1 MRDRNI
7 TVTASDRMR
16 LGSLIDRAT
25 EIGATDRRYIDDLEF
40 ELERANIVDAAD
52 VPRDVITMN
61 STVRLRDLDSGE
73 ELDLTLVYPRDA
85 RIDENRIS
93 ILAPVGTA
101 LIGYRAGDV
110 IEWPVPAGQAR
121 FKVEDILYQPESAG
135 VFDR

>member
-1 MRDRNI
+1 MREHHI

-16 LGSLIDRAT
+16 LGSMIDRVS
-25 EIGATDRRYIDDLEF
+25 EIRAADRHYLDDLEF
-40 ELERANIVDAAD
+40 ELERARVVDAAEVPGD
-52 VPRDVITMN
+52 VVTMN
-61 STVRLRDLDSGE
+61 STVRLRDLNSGD
-73 ELDLTLVYPRDA
+73 ELDLTLVYPQDA
-85 RIDENRIS
+85 KIDENRIS

-110 IEWPVPAGQAR
+110 IEWPVPDGKAR